1 MVSQVLSN
9 SKGTTLIELI
19 IAIVVAGIIL
29 SAMFSSYAN
38 IFVRSDDPMVM
49 QQSLLA
55 AKALME
61 EVVAKPYLDPTLKT
75 LCPTRPANRAEF
87 DNVCDYDGY
96 SVDGV
101 RDNAGNEYNMLS
113 AYTLSVSIERAEWGG
128 ATSSVPANCNM
139 KIQVTCANALG
150 NPVVLPAYRTCYEFE
165 ECSALCN

>member
-19 IAIVVAGIIL
+19 IAIVVAGMIL
-29 SAMFSSYAN
+29 SAMFSTYAN

-61 EVVAKPYLDPTLKT
+61 EVVAKPFLDPTYKT
-75 LCPTRPANRAEF
+75 LCPEKPEHRIDF

-96 SVDGV
+96 SVTGV
-101 RDNAGNEYNMLS
+101 RDNAGNEYLMLG
-113 AYTLSVSIERAEWGG
+113 AYTLSVTIERAEWGG

-139 KIQVTCANALG
+139 RIQVTSGNALG
-150 NPVVLPAYRTCYEFE
+150 NPVTLTGYRTCYEFE